1 MARMWRR
8 KGYDISCNCRVGL
21 RRKDPDCEPSAQ
33 RPDFSHPRVEALF
46 QYADAD
52 ADGMLNLLEFCELL
66 HEMRLGLDTDSLIEL
81 FMLLCYVTWSHC
93 WGKSVQ
99 GDMRTGRNPR
109 EKRVTRQ
116 TVQLSV

>member
-8 KGYDISCNCRVGL
+8 KGYDVSCNCWVRSCFVTRIRTANRML
-21 RRKDPDCEPSAQ
+21 KDLNATL
-33 RPDFSHPRVEALF
+33 EALF

-81 FMLLCYVTWSHC
+81 FMLLGHLRWSHC
-93 WGKSVQ
+93 W
-99 GDMRTGRNPR
+99 R
-109 EKRVTRQ
+109 
-116 TVQLSV
+116 LC